1 MGQTNILIVK
11 TIEENNESVVER
23 LSNVDNLTIEER
35 IELKCHQYGIEPD
48 IPLAIARLETGH
60 FTSRAFKE
68 GNNVGGLSINEKP
81 MSFDTLEDGIEA
93 FVQNLANNY
102 FAEGLDTVEEIGT
115 KYCPVN
121 KENWIRIVNQ
131 LLEEYK

>member
-1 MGQTNILIVK
+1 M
-11 TIEENNESVVER
+11 TIE
-23 LSNVDNLTIEER
+23 DR
-35 IELKCHQYGIEPD
+35 IELKCLEYGIDPE

-60 FTSRAFKE
+60 FTSRAFLD
-68 GNNVGGLSINEKP
+68 GNNVGGLSINEVP
-81 MSFDTLEDGIEA
+81 MSFDSLDAGIEA

-102 FAEGLDTVEEIGT
+102 FAQGLDTVEEIGK

-131 LLEEYK
+131 LLEEYE